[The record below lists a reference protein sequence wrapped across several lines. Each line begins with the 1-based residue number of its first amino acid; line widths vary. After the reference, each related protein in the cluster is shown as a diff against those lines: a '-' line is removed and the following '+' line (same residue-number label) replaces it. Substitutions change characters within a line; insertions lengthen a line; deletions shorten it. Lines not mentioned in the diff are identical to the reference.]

1 MPSLSL
7 FRIDLL
13 CANGASGQF
22 VDLIYTRFDM
32 MYFLFLSGI
41 YGILVV
47 MSMAFSIIQKQGI
60 VTYNVLLFIVP
71 ITTASISYF
80 TLGKTLS
87 GVQIFRALLILLGE
101 IVRLRKELK
110 K

>member
-1 MPSLSL
+1 MSSLSL

-13 CANGASGQF
+13 CDNGASGRF

-47 MSMAFSIIQKQGI
+47 MSMAF
-60 VTYNVLLFIVP
+60 
-71 ITTASISYF
+71 
-80 TLGKTLS
+80 
-87 GVQIFRALLILLGE
+87 
-101 IVRLRKELK
+101 
-110 K
+110 